1 MNQYRFLHT
10 YYSGRMKT
18 IFYLILFLAVLYVGI
33 GWYKPEKITVE
44 NSKGAD
50 TAPLNQV
57 MVSGSA
63 FNVIFAD
70 TPETRIKGLSGV
82 SSLRNSEG
90 MLFVFPES
98 GLHGFWMKDMLFS
111 IDILWIGADKR
122 VVHIEEGVSPD
133 SYPSVFTPLTPALYV
148 LEVPA
153 GIAEEKNINI
163 GDLVMFDIKK

>member
-1 MNQYRFLHT
+1 MNHYRFLHT

-18 IFYLILFLAVLYVGI
+18 IFYLILFLVALYVGI

-57 MVSGSA
+57 MVSDSV
-63 FNVIFAD
+63 FNVMIAD
-70 TPETRIKGLSGV
+70 TPEKRIKGLSGV
-82 SSLRNSEG
+82 SSLASGEG
-90 MLFVFPES
+90 MLFVFPEP

-122 VVHIEEGVSPD
+122 VVHIEEGVLPE
-133 SYPSVFTPLTPALYV
+133 SYPSVFTPLVPASYV
-148 LEVPA
+148 LEVSA

-163 GDLVMFDIKK
+163 GDLVMFDIKR